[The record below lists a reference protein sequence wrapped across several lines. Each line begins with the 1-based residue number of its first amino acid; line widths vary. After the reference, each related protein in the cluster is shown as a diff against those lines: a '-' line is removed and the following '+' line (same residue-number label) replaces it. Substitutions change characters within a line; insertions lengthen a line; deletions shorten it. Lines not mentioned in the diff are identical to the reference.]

1 MKIGMLWFDE
11 DCELDVAQKIARA
24 SDYYWQ
30 KYGRKPNLC
39 FVHPESMDESDLPS
53 DVAVEVKS
61 SQTLLQNHF
70 WIGVEE
76 EAEQLD

>member
-1 MKIGMLWFDE
+1 
-11 DCELDVAQKIARA
+11 
-24 SDYYWQ
+24 
-30 KYGRKPNLC
+30 
-39 FVHPESMDESDLPS
+39 MDESDLPS